1 MQDGKSQPRPHC
13 ARVHDYRAGRQASGA
28 AFCSVQ
34 VTHQQNTTETPIRL
48 SLSHHPVPF
57 AVSFLWIHDRRYST
71 AGSKDVTQAGCLQA
85 GLTLRCKAHT
95 GRSSLLPVQRK
106 ELLAPFTACACCGR
120 DGLARSGDS
129 LARRSASARACGFCS
144 SDSSSCTSPSGQS
157 APGIGSWNAT
167 SSCCGTSVVC
177 VSSICSP

>member
-1 MQDGKSQPRPHC
+1 MR
-13 ARVHDYRAGRQASGA
+13 HDYRAGTGASRA
-28 AFCSVQ
+28 AFCSIR
-34 VTHQQNTTETPIRL
+34 VTHQRIATETPIGL

-57 AVSFLWIHDRRYST
+57 AVSFLWIHDRKYST
-71 AGSKDVTQAGCLQA
+71 AGRKDVTQAGCLQA

-106 ELLAPFTACACCGR
+106 ELLALFTVYACCGR
-120 DGLARSGDS
+120 DGLAHSGDS
-129 LARRSASARACGFCS
+129 LARRSASAHACGFCS

-177 VSSICSP
+177 VLSICSP